1 MEKESETHIKS
12 GRPQSGVWKYFDRGE
27 SKGDGHWKGTCK
39 YCKKFYPCAKPN
51 ALYAHLVNNCK
62 DISKDNLN
70 DISIDKPLTVI
81 SLAFIM
87 CGIPF
92 HVINNPFFINALKI
106 LNPNYIAPFHKTL
119 SKQLLDNEVAK
130 VNNKIDEILE
140 FTNNLTISLNGW
152 TVVITENIIK

>member
-1 MEKESETHIKS
+1 M
-12 GRPQSGVWKYFDRGE
+12 D
-27 SKGDGHWKGTCK
+27 
-39 YCKKFYPCAKPN
+39 
-51 ALYAHLVNNCK
+51 ALL
-62 DISKDNLN
+62 
-70 DISIDKPLTVI
+70 IDEVI

-152 TVVITENIIK
+152 TVNKDK